1 MLFRVSRIFML
12 ILGLTLMNACGGGL
26 SKHGELFAELMR
38 HKEGVFRGVVLGDTR
53 DFVRKHE
60 GIEPMEE
67 LPGALNYS
75 IRVGESG
82 TCYIHYG
89 FEKDFLY
96 EIMVDGEF
104 SNQEEGKALL
114 EGFKS
119 YFTEKYG
126 NYAKE
131 SGYLVWRTKGRTND
145 REVTIELVDESEFIG
160 FGQWSLSIYDYKAIE
175 IESPIL

>member
-1 MLFRVSRIFML
+1 MLSRAARIL
-12 ILGLTLMNACGGGL
+12 ITISFLVFIQSCGGGL
-26 SKHGELFAELMR
+26 GKHGELFAELMR
-38 HKEGVFRGVVLGDTR
+38 HKDGVFRGVKLGDTR
-53 DFVRKHE
+53 DFVRKLE
-60 GIEPMEE
+60 GIEPIEE
-67 LPGALNYS
+67 LPGALKYS

-82 TCYIHYG
+82 TCFIHYG

-104 SNQEEGKALL
+104 RNQEEGKKLL

-126 NYAKE
+126 NYEKE

-145 REVTIELVDESEFIG
+145 REVTIELVDESEFLG
-160 FGQWSLSIYDYKAIE
+160 FGQWSLSIYDYKAVE
-175 IESPIL
+175 IESSTL